1 MHQLAWGIAPPHRCS
16 CWTTWEGERAVH
28 GFYQW
33 VIWDRVLQAKSLH
46 RKCNIL
52 VAQVDALEL
61 KCSQSEALEKETAEV
76 LRKKDEE
83 VGLKALCQG
92 SNTLNIAFY
101 PNEAMLYVPLHI
113 TTSIKAHSPLL

>member
-1 MHQLAWGIAPPHRCS
+1 M
-16 CWTTWEGERAVH
+16 H

-61 KCSQSEALEKETAEV
+61 NCSQSEALEKETAEV

-113 TTSIKAHSPLL
+113 TTSIKAHSPPCFEKILRLAQ